1 MRIAIFAAAG
11 AKLLDGTA
19 IVLTG
24 LVRDGAWEANLPTGT
39 LVHGFVVDSRL
50 GYVSGPDYGHAETL
64 GPIVSV
70 TAGAAITTGDELTH
84 STTDGTMV
92 KGRPADRKCAI
103 ALQSATKGAKC
114 FAMVRQG

>member
-24 LVRDGAWEANLPTGT
+24 LVRDGAW
-39 LVHGFVVDSRL
+39 
-50 GYVSGPDYGHAETL
+50 
-64 GPIVSV
+64 
-70 TAGAAITTGDELTH
+70 AAITTGDELTH

-103 ALQSATKGAKC
+103 ALQSGAKGTKC
-114 FAMVRQG
+114 LAMVRG

>member
-24 LVRDGAWEANLPTGT
+24 LVRDGAWEATLPTGT
-39 LVHGFVVDSRL
+39 FVHGFVVDSRL
-50 GYVSGPDYGHAETL
+50 GYVSGPHYGHAETI

-92 KGRPADRKCAI
+92 KGRPADQKCAI
-103 ALQSATKGAKC
+103 ALQSGAKGTKC
-114 FAMVRQG
+114 LAMVRS

>member
-24 LVRDGAWEANLPTGT
+24 LVRDGAWEATLPTGT

-50 GYVSGPDYGHAETL
+50 GYVSGPDYDHAETL

-103 ALQSATKGAKC
+103 TLQSGGKGMKC
-114 FAMVRQG
+114 LAMVRG